1 MSNYRWQI
9 YLSVCT
15 STSKTILQTN
25 PLIDVQNLTMAVW
38 TSHRSFSPTEPAQR
52 AFYVWLLRSAIVRQ
66 IPLISFMGG
75 YSCNAVSNVKT
86 KYICSRPWIKKQQLT
101 SKHAPDVAL
110 NNRTHCDTLGLRP
123 SPRYLNITDRPIW
136 NVGVAELFGPQNYKP
151 FRLISWN
158 FIQRLYHQNLI
169 NFEII
174 VQYRSNYYLFQTYC
188 D

>member
-110 NNRTHCDTLGLRP
+110 NNRTIATRWDCGQIQDTSTSRIGLSETSAWLSSSAPKTISHSDWYRE
-123 SPRYLNITDRPIW
+123 I
-136 NVGVAELFGPQNYKP
+136 LFKDYTTRTSLIL
-151 FRLISWN
+151 RL
-158 FIQRLYHQNLI
+158 
-169 NFEII
+169 
-174 VQYRSNYYLFQTYC
+174 
-188 D
+188 